1 MLCLNAVELDFI
13 EKLLKHKVRFLIVG
27 GHAVIYYGHV
37 RVTKDLDLLIETSS
51 RNIHQLRLA
60 FAAMGIE
67 LDDKQVKR
75 MGAPKVIIPIHPF
88 RIELLT
94 SIDGISFSEA
104 YSKALLLMKEGL
116 KIPMIS
122 FQHLLQSK
130 RAANRE
136 RDLEDVKTLLEVNRA

>member
-1 MLCLNAVELDFI
+1 MLCLNAVELYFI
-13 EKLLKHKVRFLIVG
+13 KDLLKHNVRFLIVG

-37 RVTKDLDLLIETSS
+37 RVTKDLDLLIDTSS

-75 MGAPKVIIPIHPF
+75 MGAPKAIIPIHSF

-104 YSKALLLMKEGL
+104 YSKALFLMKEGM

-122 FQHLLQSK
+122 FPHLLESK

-136 RDLEDVKTLLEVNRA
+136 RDLEDVKTLLEINRA